1 MSETPPPPSVA
12 PDRALVD
19 RVDDSVAVL
28 RVGPGGTQV
37 NLDAADLPPEAVPGT
52 WVILDLQLHP
62 PLVLGVDEE
71 LTRERPR
78 ERPDQ

>member
-1 MSETPPPPSVA
+1 MSSTPPPGVA

-19 RVDDSVAVL
+19 AIDDTTATL
-28 RVGPGGTQV
+28 RVGPGGTRV
-37 NLDAADLPPEAVPGT
+37 DLGADELPPEAEPGT

-71 LTRERPR
+71 LTARRPR
-78 ERPDQ
+78 

>member
-1 MSETPPPPSVA
+1 MSEMPDPPGVA
-12 PDRALVD
+12 PDRALVE
-19 RVDDSVAVL
+19 RIEDDTAVL

-37 NLDAADLPPEAVPGT
+37 NLQAQDLPAEATPGT

-71 LTRERPR
+71 LTRERS
-78 ERPDQ
+78 

>member
-1 MSETPPPPSVA
+1 MSSTTEPPGVA
-12 PDRALVD
+12 PDRALVE
-19 RVDDSVAVL
+19 RVEDATAVL

-37 NLDAADLPPEAVPGT
+37 NLDAEDLPEEAVPGT

-71 LTRERPR
+71 LTRQRSR
-78 ERPDQ
+78 R